1 MNRITSNE
9 NDSQKGG
16 GVKVQ
21 GFDPQRPIIV
31 ISVHNREL
39 KTFFW
44 EVFHGWTP
52 TKTDPLEG
60 GHR

>member
-1 MNRITSNE
+1 MRMTL
-9 NDSQKGG
+9 KGEG

-21 GFDPQRPIIV
+21 SFDPQRPIIV